1 MSNRNEL
8 EKSEIQHYEEG
19 DIDKEAILSDPYIHE
34 NLIRGAVEA
43 SEAESRMGFVAL
55 FKIYY
60 PAAIWSMSLS
70 VALVMEGMDIGLVSL
85 SPEIRV
91 HRLMSRS
98 TISLDS
104 TLISTTLGTP
114 QRMEASISLPTGRPV
129 STTLRKVARSLVS

>member
-8 EKSEIQHYEEG
+8 EKTEIEHHEEG

-43 SEAESRMGFVAL
+43 SEAESRLGFVAL

-70 VALVMEGMDIGLVSL
+70 VALVMEGMDIGLVCQL
-85 SPEIRV
+85 
-91 HRLMSRS
+91 
-98 TISLDS
+98 
-104 TLISTTLGTP
+104 P
-114 QRMEASISLPTGRPV
+114 QVEV
-129 STTLRKVARSLVS
+129 Y